1 MCRVRVTTLANVP
14 HAVMLTVSPLVC
26 TVTCTTRGNE
36 ALFDAAKQVVLQRYP
51 ELSPEALP
59 MHMMEWAQMIERDR
73 AISRAAAQIG
83 K

>member
-1 MCRVRVTTLANVP
+1 
-14 HAVMLTVSPLVC
+14 
-26 TVTCTTRGNE
+26 VTCTNRGNE

-51 ELSPEALP
+51 ELSPEAIP

-73 AISRAAAQIG
+73 AISRAAAQLG

>member
-1 MCRVRVTTLANVP
+1 MIELFLFLNHNSNCSSNRATLCFYSLAR
-14 HAVMLTVSPLVC
+14 
-26 TVTCTTRGNE
+26 RGNK
-36 ALFDAAKQVVLQRYP
+36 ALFKAARKTLLLRYP

-73 AISRAAAQIG
+73 AIARAAAQLG